1 MRANFKIEDGNLVMI
16 IQDHDTMVSRESLG
30 MWLPDN
36 EGMSCTYSRE
46 RSQPAGKIRRQN
58 SNQLCPVCN

>member
-30 MWLPDN
+30 LWLPDN
-36 EGMSCTYSRE
+36 EGHVSAPILASVRSR
-46 RSQPAGKIRRQN
+46 PAK
-58 SNQLCPVCN
+58 

>member
-30 MWLPDN
+30 VWLPDN
-36 EGMSCTYSRE
+36 EGHVMHLFS
-46 RSQPAGKIRRQN
+46 
-58 SNQLCPVCN
+58 

>member
-30 MWLPDN
+30 VWLPNN
-36 EGMSCTYSRE
+36 EGHVMHLFSRAFA
-46 RSQPAGKIRRQN
+46 AGRQN
-58 SNQLCPVCN
+58 EATELKSVMSSL